1 MQRLALASLGLVLC
15 ACSSGSGSSAS
26 SIIYAGT
33 WDVVAT
39 ETRHGTPPIA
49 MSEFGPVRIDQDGI
63 FALSDFYR
71 VNDGA
76 GILASFYLGRGALTA
91 LERSPA
97 RTVWAWDSMTQ
108 PGAQQQVDLVLRP
121 NPDVAGELILEA
133 EVISVLGSGWPQAWG
148 GRARLARQQ

>member
-1 MQRLALASLGLVLC
+1 MRIRSISLAFVLS

-26 SIIYAGT
+26 SVVLAGT

-49 MSEFGPVRIDQDGI
+49 LSEFGPVRVDQDGI
-63 FALSDFYR
+63 FSLSDFYR

-97 RTVWAWDSMTQ
+97 RTVWAWDSMTK
-108 PGAQQQVDLVLRP
+108 PAAQQQVDLVLRP

-133 EVISVLGSGWPQAWG
+133 EVVSVLGSGWPQAWG